1 MASVTRVE
9 RKRNDA
15 RGVGD
20 NDGIVHNVNARLP
33 AIFDDREY
41 VQAGGLMSLGPN
53 FAAMFR
59 HTAELIDEILR
70 GAKPGDIPVGQP
82 TKFELIT
89 SAIPRL

>member
-9 RKRNDA
+9 RKRNEA

-20 NDGIVHNVNARLP
+20 NDGIVHNVTARLP